1 VGTAVGAGVVAIVGL
16 SVGAADGADVVAIVG
31 LVVGPAV
38 GAGVVAIVGTRVDD
52 TAATVGRLV
61 GAGVEKEEG
70 FKSAQ
75 HRVN

>member
-1 VGTAVGAGVVAIVGL
+1 MAIVGLAVGAAVGAGVVAIIGM
-16 SVGAADGADVVAIVG
+16 SVGAAVGAD
-31 LVVGPAV
+31 
-38 GAGVVAIVGTRVDD
+38 VVAIVGTRVDD
-52 TAATVGRLV
+52 TVATVGRLV